1 MIGSRA
7 LAAVPCRRSR
17 LAATK
22 KKSTHI
28 SVATVLAA
36 LKKEATRN
44 IHWSTSQQLIKMD
57 FLVLIQYSVWIDG
70 SIAVRP
76 EVHPRP
82 SLILLLL
89 G

>member
-1 MIGSRA
+1 
-7 LAAVPCRRSR
+7 
-17 LAATK
+17 
-22 KKSTHI
+22 
-28 SVATVLAA
+28 VLAA

-44 IHWSTSQQLIKMD
+44 IHWSTSQQLIEMD